1 MNWKLLKMY
10 IKILKLQWAQE
21 ALNYNF
27 TDLLIK
33 DYKTGPEEQHKF
45 ASLSDHT
52 HCGILLLKH
61 WVQS

>member
-1 MNWKLLKMY
+1 MY